1 LPSQKLQLAEAPL
14 VENITGSRKSLLSA
28 EINGVFEMATLP
40 INRGSKTPLISAD
53 SKDFLLP
60 VIFSTRGASAS
71 KRGTVFENITGS
83 RKSLL
88 SAEINGVF
96 EMATLPINRG
106 GHVDFVR
113 N

>member
-1 LPSQKLQLAEAPL
+1 MSFKEQWETARGVLEMQGPGAQIMSSKPTLLINTVPLLLAEAPL
-14 VENITGSRKSLLSA
+14 V
-28 EINGVFEMATLP
+28 
-40 INRGSKTPLISAD
+40 
-53 SKDFLLP
+53 
-60 VIFSTRGASAS
+60 
-71 KRGTVFENITGS
+71 ENITGS